1 MPFPVDSVF
10 VDRAAQKLGIRFPL
24 GYIVRMQRANGGD
37 VEAVNDMWQLF
48 PIFDDSDKT
57 RIKRTCNDVV
67 RETRLARTWPRF
79 PPDAVAIASN
89 GTGDKL
95 VFIPDES
102 GERLSEAVHW
112 WDHETGELTPVA
124 DGFSELARGR

>member
-10 VDRAAQKLGIRFPL
+10 IERAAEKLGIRLPL
-24 GYIVRMQRANGGD
+24 SYIARMQRSNGGE
-37 VEAVNDMWQLF
+37 VEAAEDSWQLY

-57 RIKRTCNDVV
+57 RIKRTCNDIV
-67 RETRLARTWPRF
+67 RETKLAREWPDF
-79 PPDAVAIASN
+79 PASAVAIADN

-95 VFIPDES
+95 VFVPNAS
-102 GERLSEAVHW
+102 GDRLAEVVYL

-124 DGFSELARGR
+124 GNLGELAGG